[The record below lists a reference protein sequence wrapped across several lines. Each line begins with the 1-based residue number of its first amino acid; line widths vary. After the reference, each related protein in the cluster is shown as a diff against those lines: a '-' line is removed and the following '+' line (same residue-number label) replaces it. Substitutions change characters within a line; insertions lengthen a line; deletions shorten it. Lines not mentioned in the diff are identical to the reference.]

1 MALLIKAN
9 MHRRVIFKLT
19 EVLPSLTFSD
29 RIYFIQNLSTL
40 CNAGAGN
47 TRTVKEQRAI
57 VEKLLP
63 PFPEWILHTKLF
75 CSDSQVKC
83 WHCGKISERMRDF
96 CDGCNK
102 LQPLDKT
109 LNYFEVLGIGEVF
122 AVDTKSLTQIFRKLQ
137 AKLHPDKFSLATETE
152 KQYALDHSSVIN
164 KAYRCLLNPVER
176 ALYLLDLAG
185 QPLHEGQI
193 DLDPEFLM
201 EIMEVNEELA
211 EATNKEAVADIGLKN
226 QKILDDLLM
235 EADDAF
241 SRNDIQTARSV
252 VAKVKYYHNIYLKVK
267 DYERQHG
274 IID

>member
-1 MALLIKAN
+1 

>member
-9 MHRRVIFKLT
+9 MHRRAIFKLI
-19 EVLPSLTFSD
+19 EVLPSLTYAERS
-29 RIYFIQNLSTL
+29 YFIQNFSTL
-40 CNAGAGN
+40 CNGGAGN
-47 TRTVKEQRAI
+47 TRTVKETAI
-57 VEKLLP
+57 VEQLLP
-63 PFPEWILHTKLF
+63 PFPERSSSILHPKCF

-83 WHCGKISERMRDF
+83 WHCGK
-96 CDGCNK
+96 
-102 LQPLDKT
+102 
-109 LNYFEVLGIGEVF
+109 
-122 AVDTKSLTQIFRKLQ
+122 
-137 AKLHPDKFSLATETE
+137 TE
-152 KQYALDHSSVIN
+152 KQYALEHSSIIN
-164 KAYRCLLNPVER
+164 KAYHCLLNPVER

-211 EATNKEAVADIGLKN
+211 EATNKESVADIGLKN
-226 QKILDDLLM
+226 QKILDGLLM

-274 IID
+274 IVD

>member
-1 MALLIKAN
+1 MKL
-9 MHRRVIFKLT
+9 RR
-19 EVLPSLTFSD
+19 TF
-29 RIYFIQNLSTL
+29 
-40 CNAGAGN
+40 
-47 TRTVKEQRAI
+47 V
-57 VEKLLP
+57 
-63 PFPEWILHTKLF
+63 TK
-75 CSDSQVKC
+75 
-83 WHCGKISERMRDF
+83 
-96 CDGCNK
+96 CNK
-102 LQPLDKT
+102 LQPGQNFK
-109 LNYFEVLGIGEVF
+109 YFEVLGIGEVF
-122 AVDTKSLTQIFRKLQ
+122 AIDTKSLTQIFRKLQ
-137 AKLHPDKFSLATETE
+137 AKIHPDKFSLATETE

-176 ALYLLDLAG
+176 ALYLFDLAG
-185 QPLHEGQI
+185 EPLHEGQI

-211 EATNKEAVADIGLKN
+211 ATSKEAVADIGLKN

-274 IID
+274 IIDWMYERSFCDAMKTVKYFTC